1 MEPRMYSEEKN
12 HPDCKRHPER
22 NKHLQLQ
29 VYNAP
34 AYKQLIGGFYLR
46 IRMIDENEP
55 GSDRIYIFD
64 SSIKSIVKQIK

>member
-1 MEPRMYSEEKN
+1 MEPRMYSEENN

-34 AYKQLIGGFYLR
+34 AYKQLTEGFYLR
-46 IRMIDENEP
+46 IRMIDENEA
-55 GSDRIYIFD
+55 GKLVIESIFLIRP
-64 SSIKSIVKQIK
+64 SKV